1 MTIKFLGHA
10 AFLITSEDGV
20 RIITDPYEPGGYDGA
35 LRYGPITDEADIV
48 TISHDH
54 ADHNYVAGV
63 PGNPVVVTE
72 STEVSGIS
80 FRAIDSYHD
89 DARGTER
96 GPNRIVCFE
105 VDGIRVCHLG
115 DLGHLLSTEQA
126 SSIGDVDVLLIPV
139 GGHFAIDAQGATQV
153 IDRLQPA
160 VVIPMHYKTPKVD
173 FPIGP
178 VDDFLAGK
186 QNVEDPGASQI
197 TVCADELGE
206 GPQIIVLEAAN

>member
-10 AFLITSEDGV
+10 TFLITSKDRV
-20 RIITDPYEPGGYDGA
+20 RIITDPYESGGYDGA
-35 LRYGPITDEADIV
+35 LRYGPITDQADIV

-54 ADHNYVAGV
+54 ADHNYVRGV
-63 PGNPVVVTE
+63 PGNPVVVTK

-80 FRAIDSYHD
+80 FRTIDSYHD
-89 DARGTER
+89 DAKGTER
-96 GPNRIVCFE
+96 GPNRVFCSE

-115 DLGHLLSTEQA
+115 DLGHSLSAEQQA
-126 SSIGDVDVLLIPV
+126 AIGEVDVLLIPV
-139 GGHFAIDAQGATQV
+139 GGHFTIDAQGATRA
-153 IDRLQPA
+153 IDQLQPS

-186 QNVEDPGASQI
+186 QNVEDAGASQI